1 MANETELQVQDVEK
15 KEVELGDAERT
26 RDRKAFVPRADIYE
40 AGDEIII
47 VADVPGVDENAV
59 EITLEKG
66 VLSIVGYVEPATPGD
81 YELAYAEYEVGD
93 FQRSFRLSDQI
104 DQEKIAATVKDG
116 VLRLHLPK
124 IGPAQARKIAVTSG

>member
-15 KEVELGDAERT
+15 KEVEQGDAERT

-40 AGDEIII
+40 TADGMVV
-47 VADVPGVDENAV
+47 VADVPGVDENSI

-66 VLSIVGYVEPATPGD
+66 VLSIVGYVEPAVPEG
-81 YELAYAEYEVGD
+81 YELAYVEYDVGD

-104 DQEKIAATVKDG
+104 DQDKIAATVKDG

>member
-1 MANETELQVQDVEK
+1 MANETELQVQDAEK
-15 KEVELGDAERT
+15 QEVEQGEAERT
-26 RDRKAFVPRADIYE
+26 RDRKAFVPRVDIYE
-40 AGDEIII
+40 AGDEIVV
-47 VADVPGVDENAV
+47 VADMPGVNENTV

-66 VLSIVGYVEPATPGD
+66 VLSITGTVDPVPPEGYD
-81 YELAYAEYEVGD
+81 LAYAEYEVGD

-104 DQEKIAATVKDG
+104 DQDKIAAHVKDG